1 MGSLAYTWDDKAVR
15 EDLLAVLTNL
25 TPTDTQLT
33 TGLGVNEAK
42 QPLHQWLTDSLGSV
56 KDNAQVEGADATF
69 HNLTNP
75 TRLFNFTQIF
85 KQGFRVSDTERETL
99 QAAFA
104 DRYAY
109 EATKALK
116 MLKNDMELAVLRG
129 SLACGGDVSVARQ
142 LLGIEHWL
150 SLVTNQSG
158 ISLTATILEDYFQM
172 VWDNGTEVNAC
183 YGSMYIKRKIS
194 GFSAGATKYMDQ
206 ADRRLTNAIDIYEAD
221 AAKIVKLFAHR
232 HMTISG
238 TDTHYD
244 VLCINEDLFKTAYLR
259 KPFIREIPKTGDAT
273 KGEAVCEVTVE
284 CLHKHAGV
292 LGQKHT

>member
-1 MGSLAYTWDDKAVR
+1 MGTTAYTWDDKAVR
-15 EDLLAVLTNL
+15 EDLLGVLTNL
-25 TPTDTQLT
+25 TPTDTQLV

-42 QPLHQWLTDSLGSV
+42 QPLHQWLTDSLSAV
-56 KDNAQVEGADATF
+56 KNNAQIEGADATF
-69 HNLTNP
+69 HSLTDP
-75 TRLFNFTQIF
+75 KRLFNFTQIF

-99 QAAFA
+99 QASFS

-129 SLACGGDVSVARQ
+129 SLACGGDVGVARQ

-158 ISLTATILEDYFQM
+158 ISLTGAILEDYFQM

-194 GFSAGATKYMDQ
+194 GFTAGATKNFDQ
-206 ADRRLTNAIDIYEAD
+206 NDRRLVNAVDIYEAD
-221 AAKIVKLFAHR
+221 AARIVKLFAHR
-232 HMTISG
+232 HMSITG
-238 TDTHYD
+238 DVHHD

-284 CLHKHAGV
+284 CLHKHGGV
-292 LGQKHT
+292 FGQNHT